1 MRNEGG
7 NWEDRD
13 MRLQIPTAL
22 LPADGR
28 FGSGPSKVPY
38 GRLEALAATGR
49 GLMGTSHRQPPVKQ
63 LVRRV
68 REGVAELFGLPD
80 GYEVVLGNGGSVAFF
95 SLATYALVRE
105 RSQHVVYGE
114 FARKFADEAAAA
126 PWLKD
131 PDLVEAPHGS
141 RAEARATDD
150 VDVYAWIHNETSTG
164 VMSPVVRPQ
173 GASADQLVL
182 VDATSAAGGLP
193 LDVRESD
200 VYYFAP
206 QKSFASDGGLWI
218 ALMSPAAIARAE
230 ELGRSGRHIPGF
242 FSLTDAIKQS
252 RLDQTVNTP
261 AVATL
266 FLMAEQLD
274 WMNANGGL
282 DGMVAR
288 TGASARALYGWAEA
302 STYAAPFVADPAH
315 RSLVVGTVELDPSID
330 RAVVMDVL
338 RHNGIV
344 DVDAYRG
351 VGTNQLRIAMY
362 PSVDAADVEALTRC
376 VDWVVERL

>member
-1 MRNEGG
+1 
-7 NWEDRD
+7 
-13 MRLQIPTAL
+13 
-22 LPADGR
+22 
-28 FGSGPSKVPY
+28 
-38 GRLEALAATGR
+38 
-49 GLMGTSHRQPPVKQ
+49 MGTSHRQPPVKA

-68 REGVAELFGLPD
+68 REGVAQLFDLPE

-95 SLATYALVRE
+95 SLATHALIRE

-114 FARKFADEAAAA
+114 FARKFSDEAAAA
-126 PWLKD
+126 PWLKE
-131 PDLVEAPHGS
+131 PSLVEAPHGS
-141 RAEARATDD
+141 RATAHFEND
-150 VDVYAWIHNETSTG
+150 VDVYAWTHNETSTG
-164 VMSPVVRPQ
+164 VMSPVLRPA
-173 GASADQLVL
+173 GATADQLVL

-193 LDVRESD
+193 LDARESD

-218 ALMSPAAIARAE
+218 ALMSPTAIARAE
-230 ELGRSGRHIPGF
+230 QIAGSGRHIPGF

-266 FLMAEQLD
+266 YLMAEQLD
-274 WMNANGGL
+274 WMNGHGGL
-282 DGMVAR
+282 EGMVAR
-288 TGASARALYGWAEA
+288 TTASARALYGWAEA
-302 STYAAPFVADPAH
+302 SSYAAPFVAEPDH
-315 RSLVVGTVELDPSID
+315 RSLVVGTIELDPAID
-330 RAVVMDVL
+330 RTAVMGHL
-338 RHNGIV
+338 RENGIV

-376 VDWVVERL
+376 IDWVVERL